1 MVSYA
6 YSKNVTLNF
15 GYLYSQFRLNDAQL
29 NGYEYAAPGPAYL
42 TGAYTDQNYNANVY
56 YVKLYYRF

>member
-6 YSKNVTLNF
+6 FNKNMTFVF
-15 GYLYSQFRLNDAQL
+15 GYLYSQFRLNDGQL
-29 NGYEYAAPGPAYL
+29 NGYVYAPSSVYL

-56 YVKLYYRF
+56 YVKVYYRF

>member
-6 YSKNVTLNF
+6 FNKNMTFVF
-15 GYLYSQFRLNDAQL
+15 GYLYSQFRLNDGQL
-29 NGYEYAAPGPAYL
+29 NGYQYAPSGPVYL

-56 YVKLYYRF
+56 YVKVYYRF